1 MAVKLGELIAII
13 EKTAPLQLKEAWD
26 NPGLAVGDPEQVIE
40 KVLIGMDVT
49 MGLIDEAN
57 ALGAQLILT
66 HHPML
71 FSRPDSVTPQNL
83 SGRKILALVKN
94 NLSAYS
100 AHTNLDKAKMGM
112 NDRLMHLLGFNE
124 WTLLEDPEDGQSEDE
139 GIGRMTTIDPISLN
153 ELATKVTHALD
164 LDQVR
169 FAGNPEQII
178 ETVAVINGSGAE
190 FIQGAKEQGINCII
204 TGDTKYHEVLD
215 ALEDGIC
222 VIDPGHFASEWKVF
236 QAAMADVEAEV
247 IKRIGPVQFIVSE
260 SSKDPYQTLRV

>member
-94 NLSAYS
+94 NLSAY
-100 AHTNLDKAKMGM
+100 
-112 NDRLMHLLGFNE
+112 
-124 WTLLEDPEDGQSEDE
+124 
-139 GIGRMTTIDPISLN
+139 
-153 ELATKVTHALD
+153 
-164 LDQVR
+164 
-169 FAGNPEQII
+169 
-178 ETVAVINGSGAE
+178 
-190 FIQGAKEQGINCII
+190 
-204 TGDTKYHEVLD
+204 
-215 ALEDGIC
+215 
-222 VIDPGHFASEWKVF
+222 
-236 QAAMADVEAEV
+236 
-247 IKRIGPVQFIVSE
+247 
-260 SSKDPYQTLRV
+260 